1 MKNKKNK
8 NKIDAQMVEA
18 WMGSDATPSD
28 YAEVI
33 ADIANGDYEP
43 SDLREEV
50 GDYNDE

>member
-1 MKNKKNK
+1 MKNKK

>member
-18 WMGSDATPSD
+18 WMGSDATFSD

-43 SDLREEV
+43 ELLREEV